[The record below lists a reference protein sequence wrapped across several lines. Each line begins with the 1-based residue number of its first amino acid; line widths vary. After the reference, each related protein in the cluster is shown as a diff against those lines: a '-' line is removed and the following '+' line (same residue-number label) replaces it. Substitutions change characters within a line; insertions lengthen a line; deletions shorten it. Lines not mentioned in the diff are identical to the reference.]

1 LLDEFTRLG
10 FREGNSF
17 TTKLSDFSYG
27 EPQARLIR
35 AYWSD
40 CKAAGAM
47 SDSSEKSLRR
57 FIQRTA
63 KVDDIRWLTALDAN
77 KVIEAL
83 KAMKTRALRR

>member
-40 CKAAGAM
+40 CKAAGAIR
-47 SDSSEKSLRR
+47 DSSEKSLRR